1 MLNVLRD
8 TLIDIIKREVAS
20 KLASQFPFLFTGPL
34 NIISKFFINKA
45 VVWLVENVSLFLE
58 IKAMEMKTRN
68 QVEEVIS
75 IIAKYKNL
83 NPTEKEK
90 EVLDAALEEA
100 SFKLIRFDY

>member
-1 MLNVLRD
+1 
-8 TLIDIIKREVAS
+8 
-20 KLASQFPFLFTGPL
+20 
-34 NIISKFFINKA
+34 
-45 VVWLVENVSLFLE
+45 
-58 IKAMEMKTRN
+58 MEMKTRN